1 MILYLNLFP
10 STGTLDYLQNGQFGS
25 CWRFWWLVMGGD
37 CLCKCETWNSEYFL
51 QIPSRWSKTVILWL
65 LSGQFSISWSWN
77 IPDQQQENTD
87 LFACSIILQIALLFL
102 VHIVLVFLF
111 GTNFTQLENN
121 FLTNCSLQSPDS
133 LSQPAAMSQ
142 TGKINLITCAR
153 LHLPAWA
160 SVMLGFDSF

>member
-1 MILYLNLFP
+1 MRDLEFRIFP
-10 STGTLDYLQNGQFGS
+10 SNPQPMIQNCNFVAT
-25 CWRFWWLVMGGD
+25 FWSV
-37 CLCKCETWNSEYFL
+37 F
-51 QIPSRWSKTVILWL
+51 
-65 LSGQFSISWSWN
+65 N
-77 IPDQQQENTD
+77 IMKLKHPRPAANQQQENTD

-153 LHLPAWA
+153 LHLPALA
-160 SVMLGFDSF
+160 SVMLGFDSFQQVSIKLEILEFS

>member
-1 MILYLNLFP
+1 MRDLEFRIFP
-10 STGTLDYLQNGQFGS
+10 SNPQPMIQNCNFVAT
-25 CWRFWWLVMGGD
+25 FWSV
-37 CLCKCETWNSEYFL
+37 F
-51 QIPSRWSKTVILWL
+51 
-65 LSGQFSISWSWN
+65 N
-77 IPDQQQENTD
+77 IMKLKHPRTAADQQQENTD

-160 SVMLGFDSF
+160 SVMLGFDSFQQNSIKLEILEFLEFS